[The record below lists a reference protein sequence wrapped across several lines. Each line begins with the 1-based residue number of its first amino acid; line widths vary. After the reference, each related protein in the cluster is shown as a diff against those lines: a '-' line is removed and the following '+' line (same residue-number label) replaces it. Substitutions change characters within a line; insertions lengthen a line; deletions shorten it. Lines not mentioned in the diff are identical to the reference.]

1 MRDSPAV
8 LVLVANADR
17 REVVRRRLIG
27 LDVRPIAV
35 RTERAADA
43 VEHYQPISVLIDDVS
58 ATAAPDDFLE
68 TACSHHV
75 RLVSLCESEDPSVE
89 IDAVLQNAVSPRP
102 AA

>member
-8 LVLVANADR
+8 LVLVENADR

-35 RTERAADA
+35 HAERAADA

-75 RLVSLCESEDPSVE
+75 RLVSLCESEEPGFE
-89 IDAVLQNAVSPRP
+89 IDAAIDNAVTPRP